1 MFAALG
7 SFVGAARVRKRARQW
22 AALAALRPRLD
33 AAAAADIVWTL
44 FGPGVFRLLVVEC
57 GWPGDR
63 YETWLVGELTSL
75 LDRQFRVGIGA
86 SWRRSRG
93 RWHGIPTSRSAAHG
107 LPAWN
112 FRPPRALF
120 LVATL
125 PRVA

>member
-22 AALAALRPRLD
+22 VALGALRPGLD
-33 AAAAADIVWTL
+33 AAAADIVWTL
-44 FGPGVFRLLVVEC
+44 FGPDVFRLLVVEC

-75 LDRQFRVGIGA
+75 LDWQFRVGTGA

-93 RWHGIPTSRSAAHG
+93 RWQGIPTS
-107 LPAWN
+107 
-112 FRPPRALF
+112 
-120 LVATL
+120 
-125 PRVA
+125 